1 MHARQFVIW
10 TMKLIAIGI
19 LLQAVWINFIA
30 DPERIYFAAKIPPA
44 AWSRI
49 SSGIAELLAVVLILI
64 PRTTAWGALL
74 SIVMMTGIVFFHL
87 TTLDFIYSNSG
98 LLFYMAIICWICSAI
113 LFMIYRA
120 QVLIRLHKIIG

>member
-10 TMKLIAIGI
+10 TMKIITIGI

-30 DPERIYFAAKIPPA
+30 DPERIYLAAKIPPA
-44 AWSRI
+44 TWSRV
-49 SSGIAELLAVVLILI
+49 SSGIAELIAVVLILI

-74 SIVMMTGIVFFHL
+74 SIVTMTGIIFFHL
-87 TTLDFIYSNSG
+87 TTLDFIYSDSG
-98 LLFYMAIICWICSAI
+98 LLFYMSIVCWICSAI

-120 QVLIRLHKIIG
+120 QVLMRLHKIIS